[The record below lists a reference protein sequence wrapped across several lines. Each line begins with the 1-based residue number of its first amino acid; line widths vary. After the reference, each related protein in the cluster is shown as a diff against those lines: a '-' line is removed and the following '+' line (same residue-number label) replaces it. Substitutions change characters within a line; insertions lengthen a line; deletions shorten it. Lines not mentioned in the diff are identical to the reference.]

1 MSAAD
6 VADSVSHW
14 PYVPTLIRLSLAVGC
29 GVFVGL
35 EREHHGKAG
44 ARTFGLA
51 ALLGCLGGLSG
62 NGSAILSMVFLGVLV
77 CFLNWR
83 QLMLHQTLG
92 LTTSTALLI
101 VGFAGVFSGQGH
113 TFTPVAVTIIT
124 AALLAW
130 KQPLSGFAVGLSDLE
145 LRSAILLAILSFIIY
160 PILPAQAIDPWGLI
174 EPQATWVTVILIAAL
189 GFVNYILWKIYGPRG
204 IDITSFLGGLV
215 NNTAAVAELAHRV
228 KESGGKLRLHS
239 LFECLRC
246 SDHPSSFKSEKE

>member
-14 PYVPTLIRLSLAVGC
+14 PYLPTLIRLALAVGC

-62 NGSAILSMVFLGVLV
+62 ERFAVLAMIFLGVLV

-83 QLMLHQTLG
+83 QLKLHQTLG
-92 LTTSTALLI
+92 LTTSVALLI
-101 VGFAGVFSGQGH
+101 VGFAGVLSGQGH
-113 TFTPVAVTIIT
+113 TFTPVAVVVIT

-130 KQPLSGFAVGLSDLE
+130 KPPISGFAVGLSDIE

-160 PILPAQAIDPWGLI
+160 SVFAR
-174 EPQATWVTVILIAAL
+174 TC
-189 GFVNYILWKIYGPRG
+189 
-204 IDITSFLGGLV
+204 
-215 NNTAAVAELAHRV
+215 AERYW
-228 KESGGKLRLHS
+228 R
-239 LFECLRC
+239 
-246 SDHPSSFKSEKE
+246 

>member
-14 PYVPTLIRLSLAVGC
+14 PYLPTLIRLALAVGC

-62 NGSAILSMVFLGVLV
+62 NGAAILSMVFLGVLV

-92 LTTSTALLI
+92 LKA
-101 VGFAGVFSGQGH
+101 
-113 TFTPVAVTIIT
+113 
-124 AALLAW
+124 
-130 KQPLSGFAVGLSDLE
+130 
-145 LRSAILLAILSFIIY
+145 LRSLRFLPINPRVLLLF
-160 PILPAQAIDPWGLI
+160 
-174 EPQATWVTVILIAAL
+174 
-189 GFVNYILWKIYGPRG
+189 PR
-204 IDITSFLGGLV
+204 LV
-215 NNTAAVAELAHRV
+215 Q
-228 KESGGKLRLHS
+228 
-239 LFECLRC
+239 
-246 SDHPSSFKSEKE
+246 

>member
-14 PYVPTLIRLSLAVGC
+14 PYLPTLIRLALAVGC

-62 NGSAILSMVFLGVLV
+62 NGSAILSMAFLGVLV

-83 QLMLHQTLG
+83 QLTLHQTLG

-113 TFTPVAVTIIT
+113 TFTPVAVTNHYSCAPRVET
-124 AALLAW
+124 AT
-130 KQPLSGFAVGLSDLE
+130 PR
-145 LRSAILLAILSFIIY
+145 LRRR
-160 PILPAQAIDPWGLI
+160 I
-174 EPQATWVTVILIAAL
+174 E
-189 GFVNYILWKIYGPRG
+189 R
-204 IDITSFLGGLV
+204 S
-215 NNTAAVAELAHRV
+215 
-228 KESGGKLRLHS
+228 
-239 LFECLRC
+239 
-246 SDHPSSFKSEKE
+246 